1 MNKGRGRC
9 VAILAAALAVNACGR
24 QTGTETASASSA
36 SSSAPRAATADE
48 RAQFIRWFEAQPR
61 VPINISSEG
70 AKVMILKFN
79 DFQCPPCAESQAAFM
94 PIIKKLQAQHPG
106 AIRYVMVDY
115 PLEAECNKYVA
126 IGPHPA
132 ACEAAAAVR
141 LAWTHNRQAEMMD
154 WLFAHQ
160 DTLTPATV
168 KQAAKDVGRI
178 DDFDAQYP
186 ATLEKIKGDIELGH
200 YLQIEQTPTFYVNGV
215 KVEGRVAADYIEA
228 AIEHELDAAPK

>member
-1 MNKGRGRC
+1 MNKGTGRF

-24 QTGTETASASSA
+24 KTGPENGAVADA
-36 SSSAPRAATADE
+36 GSSAPRPATAE
-48 RAQFIRWFEAQPR
+48 EKGQFIRWFEAQPR

-94 PIIKKLQAQHPG
+94 PIIKKLQAEHPG

-126 IGPHPA
+126 LGPHPA

-141 LAWTHNRQAEMMD
+141 LAWAHNRQAEMMD

-160 DTLTPATV
+160 EGLTPAVV
-168 KQAAKDVGRI
+168 KQAAKDVGQI
-178 DDFDAQYP
+178 DDFDAQYAP
-186 ATLEKIKGDIELGH
+186 TLEKIKGDIELGH
-200 YLQIEQTPTFYVNGV
+200 FLQVEQTPTFYVNGV

-228 AIEHELDAAPK
+228 AIQHELDAAPK